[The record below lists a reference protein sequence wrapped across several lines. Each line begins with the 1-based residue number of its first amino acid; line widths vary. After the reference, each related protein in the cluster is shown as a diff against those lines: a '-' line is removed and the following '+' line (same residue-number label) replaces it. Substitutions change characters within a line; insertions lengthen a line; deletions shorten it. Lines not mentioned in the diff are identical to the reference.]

1 MEMSNAAHL
10 SITPFYIALLGILF
24 LPFTLRVGLYRVKNN
39 ISNINSINGTS
50 RRERH
55 LAACSRGIVG
65 RWPPTALPRNY
76 RLRPIPLSPYWHVRD
91 AFYLLGRSC
100 MDLS

>member
-1 MEMSNAAHL
+1 MFVNYKIL
-10 SITPFYIALLGILF
+10 NKLIGFRNYIEIE
-24 LPFTLRVGLYRVKNN
+24 KNC

-76 RLRPIPLSPYWHVRD
+76 RLRPVPLSPYWHVRD